1 MKLGNHR
8 PQHCAQQIF
17 AGHQDARQCLQAI
30 SFDLVI
36 DNPYY
41 PEISQSFCILQ
52 FKKKK
57 KLSKNDAPVCSQ
69 KKKKKKKDKTLAMA
83 ETSFLS
89 EGNSCYGKYCS
100 YIFSLQI

>member
-1 MKLGNHR
+1 MKLGNHH

-52 FKKKK
+52 LKKM
-57 KLSKNDAPVCSQ
+57 SKNDAPGSQKQ
-69 KKKKKKKDKTLAMA
+69 KKKKKKKEDIKLAMA